1 MTSTVIFIKYFKFL
15 QQLLFFK
22 SIINKRDVK

>member
-1 MTSTVIFIKYFKFL
+1 MTSTVIFIKYFNFL